1 MNWNTKPKFALN
13 FLGKVCFR
21 CAVSVS
27 KTCLPSFLAVCAQE
41 MVRRGEILD
50 DDMEDEFYLRRLDA
64 GLFVLQLICYIMVEI
79 NNSGISQVHLQTHR
93 LWHPD

>member
-1 MNWNTKPKFALN
+1 MC
-13 FLGKVCFR
+13 V
-21 CAVSVS
+21 
-27 KTCLPSFLAVCAQE
+27 QE

-79 NNSGISQVHLQTHR
+79 NNSGVLQVHTYTDAPTGVLTEFCRHFS
-93 LWHPD
+93 LIFYSFKA